1 MGWPELNL
9 SGLGRGQVAG
19 CCEHENEPLGFIQC
33 REFFDWLRVSKLL
46 KKFSAPFSL
55 LTFCRL
61 ASVFT
66 ACVGAW
72 ALVVSSQQ
80 GQRFCCSP

>member
-1 MGWPELNL
+1 MGRQELNL
-9 SGLGRGQVAG
+9 CGLIWGQVAG
-19 CCEHENEPLGFIQC
+19 CCERENEPLGFIKC
-33 REFFDWLRVSKLL
+33 REFFDWLRVSKLM

-61 ASVFT
+61 ASGFT

-72 ALVVSSQQ
+72 ALGVSFKQ
-80 GQRFCCSP
+80 GQRFFCSP